1 MDWEQ
6 DSSLHIIQPP
16 SSPWRKRS
24 FDTYNESNES
34 YHVNQGY
41 PAYHVT
47 DTLRHQPD
55 LVEPSIDFDGRR
67 AQYVTDFNGNIILEP
82 IIQPKPRQP
91 IGYYL
96 PELVKWIIFGTA
108 LVVCAACE
116 LADHAYKHTATVAV
130 RVGDSAKRRLV
141 EITRTTL
148 APNPEL
154 LPRRHRRHGPSHRHP
169 SPIIRRVSPT
179 SPGGRTHVRVT
190 PPRPRPT
197 ATLDEA
203 AVNNH
208 SYTVD
213 SSPSTMM
220 PLSIGAFVPSLEDDQ
235 AMSGVIYQ
243 TDFEPMMSGALQD
256 METNE
261 DARSNATLLSSPYH
275 IPGRFPDSPDI
286 PRLLSTVTPTPKS
299 QANDVLAIS
308 LGQSADEKLT
318 QSEQAVDE
326 FDTPC
331 SEASDESD
339 VPEVRIPIMRPPLE
353 NVDTRPRNFRG
364 ELLDEWHIKICKE
377 LESIH
382 RPPRKIQWQATNLPK
397 QLREKQGTGM
407 IESDRS
413 PLAKRSRIDSHQQ
426 HGTTTTVIPTGT
438 ADSLKPLSPSTILHL
453 YQLRSMP
460 SIGSNDSHQSLS
472 DPHMATSE
480 ALHHNSVPTSISSN
494 GSPRSPLELRR
505 AMTDDVEPPLG
516 TTYIGPT
523 DVYQPS
529 LADVSLMRAE
539 DSINDSPAAT
549 AESSY
554 PPLGTPSIKSIDS
567 PQSPVTDVS
576 PTNSSDVRDSIGSI
590 DLPRSPLTDA
600 SHINTSPRTNS
611 IGSIDLARSPL
622 TDVSRITTPQRTNST
637 GSIDL
642 PRSPLTDASHINTS
656 PRTNSIGSIDLAR
669 SPLTDVSRITT
680 PQRTNSTGSIDSP
693 RSPLAD
699 VPSTHLQQ
707 ETSPNELINSQRSP
721 LAESSSE
728 AVVDAMTDVNEAGP
742 DFSDYPRGATPVASA
757 MMTTTPGGSPSK
769 WSIRSLYERVQG
781 KPKKRSPLLERVNNA
796 NIHKVPKT
804 PKKVSWPEKGPVTGT
819 KRFVKH
825 EAMSHPSPASS
836 REDSSILS
844 SVPSDLSPL
853 ASPSTQ
859 KEGMRAALDPQQG
872 IGEPPSANNES
883 SMTSILS
890 NDSDVSNLTSTDEHT
905 DATHN
910 PSDEHTSR
918 LSSLSEDE
926 TSVAS
931 VETPTKNAVAEPST
945 PPPHLSPKL
954 EELTISSRR
963 SSIRQQEK
971 EDQAQ
976 KLRDA
981 IAAEAKARKD
991 KEEALEKARK
1001 DREEAEERARIKA
1014 EEEEERRK
1022 TGGRRLPKERV
1033 IQLLPPGWDEKV
1045 RINMGKGMREQL
1057 AMTSVGNPLTRRD
1070 FGMVLPQ
1077 PGTGDDQSGW
1087 LNDEI
1092 ITGYLQAV
1100 VDYGHRAM
1108 GHPRGAKPRMHAFNP
1123 FFYTTLKERGYDAV
1137 KRWSTRAKIGG
1148 NDLKNVEYVFI
1159 PCNPTKAH
1167 WTLVVVSPVRK
1178 TIEVF
1183 DSMHGSS
1190 LEKVETTKKWLREEL
1205 GRSYV
1210 DSEWTVVEDPQYRG
1224 RGKGPRQNN
1233 ANDCGVFTVT
1243 TAKMIVLGVDPM
1255 AVSAGDMPLQRRRV
1269 VAELLNGGFSGDFE
1283 PHIVFE

>member
-1 MDWEQ
+1 MDWQQ

-24 FDTYNESNES
+24 FDTYNEPNEP
-34 YHVNQGY
+34 YHANEGY
-41 PAYHVT
+41 SAYHVT

-55 LVEPSIDFDGRR
+55 LVEPAIDFDGRR

-96 PELVKWIIFGTA
+96 PEVVKWIIYGTA
-108 LVVCAACE
+108 MFVFAICE
-116 LADHAYKHTATVAV
+116 LADYTYKHTATVAV

-148 APNPEL
+148 APGPEL
-154 LPRRHRRHGPSHRHP
+154 ASRRHRRHGPPHRRP
-169 SPIIRRVSPT
+169 TPIIRRVSPS
-179 SPGGRTHVRVT
+179 SPGGRTHIPVT
-190 PPRPRPT
+190 PPRARPT

-203 AVNNH
+203 AMNNQNQI
-208 SYTVD
+208 VD
-213 SSPSTMM
+213 SVSGNLV
-220 PLSIGAFVPSLEDDQ
+220 PLSIGAFDTSLEDDQ
-235 AMSGVIYQ
+235 AMSDIIHQ
-243 TDFEPMMSGALQD
+243 TGFEPMMSGALQD
-256 METNE
+256 MEA
-261 DARSNATLLSSPYH
+261 DGDGQPSATLPSSPFHLPGKYPESPEPPRLSSTE
-275 IPGRFPDSPDI
+275 S
-286 PRLLSTVTPTPKS
+286 PTPKS
-299 QANDVLAIS
+299 PASDVLAIS
-308 LGQSADEKLT
+308 LGQSADEKLI

-326 FDTPC
+326 FDIPC
-331 SEASDESD
+331 SEASDESE
-339 VPEVRIPIMRPPLE
+339 VPEVRVPIMRTPLE
-353 NVDTRPRNFRG
+353 NVDTRPRNYRG

-377 LESIH
+377 LESIR
-382 RPPRKIQWQATNLPK
+382 RPPKKIQWQATNLPK
-397 QLREKQGTGM
+397 HLQETKGTGM
-407 IESDRS
+407 TESDGY

-426 HGTTTTVIPTGT
+426 HGTTTTVVPTKT
-438 ADSLKPLSPSTILHL
+438 ADGLKSLSPSTILHL
-453 YQLRSMP
+453 YQIRSMP
-460 SIGSNDSHQSLS
+460 SIGSIDLHQSPS
-472 DPHMATSE
+472 SPHTASSE
-480 ALHHNSVPTSISSN
+480 ALHHHSVPTSIGSN
-494 GSPRSPLELRR
+494 GSPQSPLELRS
-505 AMTDDVEPPLG
+505 AMTDDVEPPVG
-516 TTYIGPT
+516 TTYIGPN

-529 LADVSLMRAE
+529 LADVSPMRAE
-539 DSINDSPAAT
+539 DSIIDSPAAT
-549 AESSY
+549 AEISY
-554 PPLGTPSIKSIDS
+554 QSLGTPSIKSIDS
-567 PQSPVTDVS
+567 PRSTVIDVS
-576 PTNSSDVRDSIGSI
+576 PINSSHVRDS
-590 DLPRSPLTDA
+590 L
-600 SHINTSPRTNS
+600 
-611 IGSIDLARSPL
+611 
-622 TDVSRITTPQRTNST
+622 
-637 GSIDL
+637 
-642 PRSPLTDASHINTS
+642 
-656 PRTNSIGSIDLAR
+656 
-669 SPLTDVSRITT
+669 
-680 PQRTNSTGSIDSP
+680 GSIDSP

-707 ETSPNELINSQRSP
+707 ETSPNGLINSQGSP
-721 LAESSSE
+721 LAESSLE

-769 WSIRSLYERVQG
+769 WSIRSLCARVRG

-804 PKKVSWPEKGPVTGT
+804 PKKVSWPEKGPVTAT

-853 ASPSTQ
+853 ASPSTHREES
-859 KEGMRAALDPQQG
+859 KSELDPRQQ
-872 IGEPPSANNES
+872 ICQPQSANNES
-883 SMTSILS
+883 SMSSISS
-890 NDSDVSNLTSTDEHT
+890 NNSDVSYLTSTDEHT

-918 LSSLSEDE
+918 LGSLSEDDS
-926 TSVAS
+926 SVAS

-945 PPPHLSPKL
+945 PPNHLSPKL

-963 SSIRQQEK
+963 SSLRRQEK

-1022 TGGRRLPKERV
+1022 TGGRRIPKEKV
-1033 IQLLPPGWDEKV
+1033 IQSLPSGWDEKV

-1077 PGTGDDQSGW
+1077 PGTGDDLSGW

-1092 ITGYLQAV
+1092 ISGYLQAV

-1148 NDLKNVEYVFI
+1148 TDLKNVEYVFI
-1159 PCNPTKAH
+1159 PCNPSKTH

-1190 LEKVETTKKWLREEL
+1190 FDKVETTKKWLRGEL

-1210 DSEWTVVEDPQYRG
+1210 DSEWTVVEDAAYPG
-1224 RGKGPRQNN
+1224 RGKGPAQNN

-1255 AVSAGDMPLQRRRV
+1255 AVSAGDMPLQRRCL

>member
-1 MDWEQ
+1 MDTSPGSDRMDWQ
-6 DSSLHIIQPP
+6 HDSSLHIIQPP
-16 SSPWRKRS
+16 SSPWLKRS
-24 FDTYNESNES
+24 FDTYNEPNEP
-34 YHVNQGY
+34 YHANEGY
-41 PAYHVT
+41 SAYHVT

-67 AQYVTDFNGNIILEP
+67 AQYVTDFDGNIILQP

-96 PELVKWIIFGTA
+96 PEVVKWIIYGTA
-108 LVVCAACE
+108 LTVFAACE
-116 LADHAYKHTATVAV
+116 VANYAYVHTATVAV

-148 APNPEL
+148 APGPNLP
-154 LPRRHRRHGPSHRHP
+154 PRRHRRYGPPHQRR
-169 SPIIRRVSPT
+169 SPIIRRVTPT
-179 SPGGRTHVRVT
+179 SPGGRTHIPVA
-190 PPRPRPT
+190 PPRARPT
-197 ATLDEA
+197 ATLDET
-203 AVNNH
+203 AVNDHNH
-208 SYTVD
+208 IAD
-213 SSPSTMM
+213 SATGNLV
-220 PLSIGAFVPSLEDDQ
+220 PLTIGAFVTSLEDDQ
-235 AMSGVIYQ
+235 AMSDISSESDY
-243 TDFEPMMSGALQD
+243 EPMMSGALQD
-256 METNE
+256 METNGG
-261 DARSNATLLSSPYH
+261 AQLNAILHYSPFH
-275 IPGRFPDSPDI
+275 VPGTFPDSPASS
-286 PRLLSTVTPTPKS
+286 LHTPTPIPPPS
-299 QANDVLAIS
+299 DGLASS
-308 LGQSADEKLT
+308 LGQSADEKLI

-326 FDTPC
+326 LDVPC

-339 VPEVRIPIMRPPLE
+339 EPEVRIPVMQPPLE
-353 NVDTRPRNFRG
+353 NVDTRPRNYRG
-364 ELLDEWHIKICKE
+364 ELLDEWHIKMCKE

-382 RPPRKIQWQATNLPK
+382 RPPRKMQGQATNLLK
-397 QLREKQGTGM
+397 QLQGTKGAGL

-426 HGTTTTVIPTGT
+426 KSTTATVIPTTT
-438 ADSLKPLSPSTILHL
+438 ADVLKSLSPPTALHL
-453 YQLRSMP
+453 YQIGSMP
-460 SIGSNDSHQSLS
+460 SIGSHDLHQSPS
-472 DPHMATSE
+472 DPRKATSE
-480 ALHHNSVPTSISSN
+480 AVHHHSVPTSIGSN
-494 GSPRSPLELRR
+494 GSPRSPSELRR
-505 AMTDDVEPPLG
+505 PMTEDVEPPLG
-516 TTYIGPT
+516 TTYIGLN

-529 LADVSLMRAE
+529 LADVSPMRAE

-549 AESSY
+549 AQMSY

-567 PQSPVTDVS
+567 PRSPVIDVSPINPSHVRDTIGSIDSPRSPLTDVS
-576 PTNSSDVRDSIGSI
+576 HPNNSPTNTIGSI
-590 DLPRSPLTDA
+590 DLP
-600 SHINTSPRTNS
+600 
-611 IGSIDLARSPL
+611 RSPL
-622 TDVSRITTPQRTNST
+622 TDVSRITTPQRTT
-637 GSIDL
+637 SI
-642 PRSPLTDASHINTS
+642 
-656 PRTNSIGSIDLAR
+656 
-669 SPLTDVSRITT
+669 
-680 PQRTNSTGSIDSP
+680 GSIDSP

-699 VPSTHLQQ
+699 VPLTHLQQ
-707 ETSPNELINSQRSP
+707 ETSPHGLINSQKSP
-721 LAESSSE
+721 LGESSLE
-728 AVVDAMTDVNEAGP
+728 AEVDAMTDINEAGP

-757 MMTTTPGGSPSK
+757 MMTTTPGGSPSR
-769 WSIRSLYERVQG
+769 WSIGSLCKRLQGRS
-781 KPKKRSPLLERVNNA
+781 KKRSPLLERVNNA

-819 KRFVKH
+819 KRFVKN

-859 KEGMRAALDPQQG
+859 KGERKSELDRRQQ
-872 IGEPPSANNES
+872 IRQPLSANNES
-883 SMTSILS
+883 NMSSISSS
-890 NDSDVSNLTSTDEHT
+890 NSDVSNLTSTDEHA

-926 TSVAS
+926 TSIAS
-931 VETPTKNAVAEPST
+931 VETPKKNAVAEPST
-945 PPPHLSPKL
+945 PQSHLSPKL
-954 EELTISSRR
+954 EELTISGRR
-963 SSIRQQEK
+963 SSLRQQEK
-971 EDQAQ
+971 EDHAQ

-1022 TGGRRLPKERV
+1022 TGGRRIPKEKV
-1033 IQLLPPGWDEKV
+1033 IQSLPPGWDEKV
-1045 RINMGKGMREQL
+1045 DINMGKGMREQL

-1077 PGTGDDQSGW
+1077 PGTGDDLSGW

-1092 ITGYLQAV
+1092 ISGYLQAV

-1123 FFYTTLKERGYDAV
+1123 FFYTALKERGYDAV

-1159 PCNPTKAH
+1159 PCNPSKVH

-1190 LEKVETTKKWLREEL
+1190 LDKVETTKKWLRGEL

-1210 DSEWTVVEDPQYRG
+1210 DSEWTVVEDSAYRG
-1224 RGKGPRQNN
+1224 RGKGPAQNN

-1255 AVSAGDMPLQRRRV
+1255 AVSAGDMPLQRRCL

-1283 PHIVFE
+1283 PHVVFE

>member
-1 MDWEQ
+1 MDWQQ

-24 FDTYNESNES
+24 FDTYNEPNEP
-34 YHVNQGY
+34 YHANEGY
-41 PAYHVT
+41 SAYHVT
-47 DTLRHQPD
+47 DTLRHQTE
-55 LVEPSIDFDGRR
+55 LVEPAIDFDGRR

-82 IIQPKPRQP
+82 IIQPQPRQP

-96 PELVKWIIFGTA
+96 PEVVKWIIYGTA
-108 LVVCAACE
+108 LVVLAACE
-116 LADHAYKHTATVAV
+116 LADQAYKHTATVAV

-148 APNPEL
+148 APNPN
-154 LPRRHRRHGPSHRHP
+154 PPSRRHRRHGPPHRRP
-169 SPIIRRVSPT
+169 SPIIRRVCPT
-179 SPGGRTHVRVT
+179 SPGGRTHIPVAL
-190 PPRPRPT
+190 PRARPT

-208 SYTVD
+208 THIADYVTGNLV
-213 SSPSTMM
+213 
-220 PLSIGAFVPSLEDDQ
+220 PLTIGAFVTSLEDDQ
-235 AMSGVIYQ
+235 AMSD
-243 TDFEPMMSGALQD
+243 TTDEPDFEPMMSGALQD
-256 METNE
+256 MEPDE
-261 DARSNATLLSSPYH
+261 EAKLNATLPSSPCH
-275 IPGRFPDSPDI
+275 IPGKFPESPEP
-286 PRLLSTVTPTPKS
+286 PRLSSSLSPTPKS
-299 QANDVLAIS
+299 PASDVLAIS
-308 LGQSADEKLT
+308 LGQSTDEKLT

-326 FDTPC
+326 FEIPC

-397 QLREKQGTGM
+397 QLQETKGTGL

-413 PLAKRSRIDSHQQ
+413 PLAKRSRIDSDQQ
-426 HGTTTTVIPTGT
+426 HGTTTTVVPTGT
-438 ADSLKPLSPSTILHL
+438 ADGLKSLSPSTMLHL
-453 YQLRSMP
+453 YQIRSMP
-460 SIGSNDSHQSLS
+460 SIGSNDLHQSPS
-472 DPHMATSE
+472 DPHIVASE
-480 ALHHNSVPTSISSN
+480 ALHHHRVPTSIGSN

-516 TTYIGPT
+516 TTYIGPN

-529 LADVSLMRAE
+529 LADVSPMRAE
-539 DSINDSPAAT
+539 DSINDSLAST
-549 AESSY
+549 AEMFY
-554 PPLGTPSIKSIDS
+554 PPLGTPSMKSIDS
-567 PQSPVTDVS
+567 PRSPVIDVS
-576 PTNSSDVRDSIGSI
+576 PINPSHVRDSIGSI
-590 DLPRSPLTDA
+590 DSPRSPLTDVSHNNKSPTNSIGSIDSPRSPLA
-600 SHINTSPRTNS
+600 DVSHINTSPRTNS
-611 IGSIDLARSPL
+611 IGSIDLPRSPL
-622 TDVSRITTPQRTNST
+622 TDVSRTTTPQR
-637 GSIDL
+637 
-642 PRSPLTDASHINTS
+642 A
-656 PRTNSIGSIDLAR
+656 NSIGSIDLH
-669 SPLTDVSRITT
+669 
-680 PQRTNSTGSIDSP
+680 

-707 ETSPNELINSQRSP
+707 ETSPNGLINSQRSP
-721 LAESSSE
+721 LAESSLE
-728 AVVDAMTDVNEAGP
+728 AAVDAMTDINEALP

-757 MMTTTPGGSPSK
+757 TMTTTPGGSPSK
-769 WSIRSLYERVQG
+769 WSIGSLCARVRG
-781 KPKKRSPLLERVNNA
+781 NSKKRSPLLERVNNA

-859 KEGMRAALDPQQG
+859 KEEMQSELDPRQQTCQ
-872 IGEPPSANNES
+872 PPSANNES
-883 SMTSILS
+883 SMSSISS
-890 NDSDVSNLTSTDEHT
+890 NNSDVSNLASTDEHT

-926 TSVAS
+926 TSVVS

-945 PPPHLSPKL
+945 PPNHLSPKL

-963 SSIRQQEK
+963 SSLRQQEK

-981 IAAEAKARKD
+981 IAAEEKARKV

-1022 TGGRRLPKERV
+1022 SGGRRIPKERV
-1033 IQLLPPGWDEKV
+1033 IQSLPPGWDEKV
-1045 RINMGKGMREQL
+1045 RINMAKGMREQL

-1077 PGTGDDQSGW
+1077 PRTGDDQSGW

-1092 ITGYLQAV
+1092 ISGYLQAV

-1123 FFYTTLKERGYDAV
+1123 FFYTALKERGYDAV

-1159 PCNPTKAH
+1159 PCNPSKSH

-1190 LEKVETTKKWLREEL
+1190 LDKVETTKKWLRGEL

-1210 DSEWTVVEDPQYRG
+1210 DSEWTVVEDSTYRG
-1224 RGKGPRQNN
+1224 RGKGPAQNN

-1255 AVSAGDMPLQRRRV
+1255 AVSARDMPLQRRCV

-1283 PHIVFE
+1283 PHVVFE